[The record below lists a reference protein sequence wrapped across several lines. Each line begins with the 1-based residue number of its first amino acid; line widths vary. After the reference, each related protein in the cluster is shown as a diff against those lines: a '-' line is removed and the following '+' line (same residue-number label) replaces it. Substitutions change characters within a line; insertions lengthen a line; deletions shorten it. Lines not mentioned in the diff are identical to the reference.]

1 MLIAAGVPVKAIQ
14 ERLGHA
20 SIVMTMDRYGHLLQT
35 VDATLLAAV
44 DAGLSATQER
54 EPDRPAA
61 ESADCVISPPPLR
74 PTPLHARRASS
85 GPGIAS
91 PR

>member
-1 MLIAAGVPVKAIQ
+1 VKAIQ

-35 VDATLLAAV
+35 VDTTLLAAI
-44 DAGLSATQER
+44 DAGLSPLGQSV
-54 EPDRPAA
+54 PDETVDPSPGEDVPPPAA
-61 ESADCVISPPPLR
+61 
-74 PTPLHARRASS
+74 PTPLYRRGSAR
-85 GPGIAS
+85 GPGSAS